1 MDHFS
6 TLWSLENESLLSM
19 NDNDCNYFGKGGNI
33 FESKSRSLEDF
44 RDISHSGKRRLN
56 EEKKRKDDNR
66 GSKPCTLQTQLVC
79 KCVATN
85 SFISS
90 PESLHSVSEEEEEV
104 IQEDES
110 THLHAEKVKLPT
122 ISSCTTS
129 VPGKLSQRAKA
140 NWKALSPVNETL
152 PPIQGTR
159 FSPRR
164 KNAAACSP
172 LMNASIS
179 LPLLKTS
186 GLVTVVNN
194 CGSKQGVPASVPSL
208 PSSPEPTNHSDGRTM
223 ADRGKINTPRRTVRK
238 LKKAR
243 SLRRKY
249 EGLLPEISYER
260 PLK

>member
-1 MDHFS
+1 MDHSS
-6 TLWSLENESLLSM
+6 TSFTRENGSLQPTNE
-19 NDNDCNYFGKGGNI
+19 NDCNYFGKGDNN
-33 FESKSRSLEDF
+33 FESKSSSLEDS
-44 RDISHSGKRRLN
+44 RDIRHSGKRGLN

-66 GSKPCTLQTQLVC
+66 GSKPCTCQTQLSC
-79 KCVATN
+79 NCLATN

-90 PESLHSVSEEEEEV
+90 PKSQHSISEEEEQV

-110 THLHAEKVKLPT
+110 THDEKVQMPT

-129 VPGKLSQRAKA
+129 IPGKLSKKAKA

-152 PPIQGTR
+152 PPIQGKR
-159 FSPRR
+159 LSPRR

-186 GLVTVVNN
+186 GLVTVVNS
-194 CGSKQGVPASVPSL
+194 CGSKQEVPASVPSL
-208 PSSPEPTNHSDGRTM
+208 PNSPELTNHSDGRTM
-223 ADRGKINTPRRTVRK
+223 ADRGEINTLHWVARK
-238 LKKAR
+238 RKKAR

>member
-6 TLWSLENESLLSM
+6 TLRSLENESLLSM

-33 FESKSRSLEDF
+33 FESKSSSLEDS
-44 RDISHSGKRRLN
+44 RDISHSGKRGLN

-66 GSKPCTLQTQLVC
+66 GSKPCTFQTHLAC

-110 THLHAEKVKLPT
+110 THAEKVKLPT

-152 PPIQGTR
+152 PPIQGKR

-164 KNAAACSP
+164 KNAAACP
-172 LMNASIS
+172 PIMNASIS
-179 LPLLKTS
+179 LPFLKTS
-186 GLVTVVNN
+186 GLVSVVNS
-194 CGSKQGVPASVPSL
+194 CGSKQGDPASVPSL
-208 PSSPEPTNHSDGRTM
+208 PSSPELTYHSNGRTM
-223 ADRGKINTPRRTVRK
+223 ADRGEINTPRRTVRK
-238 LKKAR
+238 RKKAR